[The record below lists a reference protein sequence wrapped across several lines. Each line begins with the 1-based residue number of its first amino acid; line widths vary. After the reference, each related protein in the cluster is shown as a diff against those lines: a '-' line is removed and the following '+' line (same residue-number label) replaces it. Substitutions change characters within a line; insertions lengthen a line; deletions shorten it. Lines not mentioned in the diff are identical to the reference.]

1 MIELNSLVVILTLEA
16 LIGLLG
22 LVIWLLYSARKI
34 SNKNFT
40 AAEQLIENL
49 DQSEAARI
57 QKLSTLITQNSAL
70 AEHELKALL
79 QDIALH
85 EKALYR
91 TVVQAILGQDPLALY
106 ELDEYIFALAKPY
119 CKLLQ
124 IESSAPQSEVAQHDG
139 LDNAGTLNNQAMELQ
154 FAQKEIVRL
163 ADENTELITQLQAAL
178 KAADEISE
186 EYSRVFNGK
195 QEEDE
200 LRASAQRM
208 LAIFSEALDNAK
220 AQSTI
225 SLIDE
230 SDV

>member
-1 MIELNSLVVILTLEA
+1 MIELNSVVVILTLEA
-16 LIGLLG
+16 LVGLLAV
-22 LVIWLLYSARKI
+22 VIWLLYSARKL
-34 SNKNFT
+34 SNKNFNV
-40 AAEQLIENL
+40 AEQLIENL
-49 DQSEAARI
+49 DQTEAARI
-57 QKLSTLITQNSAL
+57 QKLSALITQNSTVAG
-70 AEHELKALL
+70 HELKALL

-91 TVVQAILGQDPLALY
+91 MVVQAILGQDPLSLY
-106 ELDEYIFALAKPY
+106 ELDEYIYALAKPY

-124 IESSAPQSEVAQHDG
+124 IEPNAPQVELEQQAG
-139 LDNAGTLNNQAMELQ
+139 LTDMEGGNNHAMELQ

-163 ADENTELITQLQAAL
+163 ADENTELIAQLQVAL
-178 KAADEISE
+178 KAADEITE

-225 SLIDE
+225 SLMDE
-230 SDV
+230 SDL